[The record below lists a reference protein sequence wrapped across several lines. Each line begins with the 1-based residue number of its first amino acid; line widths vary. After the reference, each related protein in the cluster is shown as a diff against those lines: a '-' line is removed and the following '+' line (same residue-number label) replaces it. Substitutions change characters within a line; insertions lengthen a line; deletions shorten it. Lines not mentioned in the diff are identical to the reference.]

1 MFLNKYFHKHFI
13 PFFPFKNRTVRGWKA
28 SIFCFEDFGI
38 NRHYSQNES
47 VSYSSFVPNNILET
61 LQCTYLIPGL
71 YFRMILYELIK
82 FLVNNIFRFKTHLII
97 LYIHAQKYLNYLI
110 CRQVF
115 LKPYNCYVKFLFI
128 LLIPERPMIVILL
141 SNLILRLSYLW
152 SSVMNIMA
160 PEV

>member
-1 MFLNKYFHKHFI
+1 
-13 PFFPFKNRTVRGWKA
+13 
-28 SIFCFEDFGI
+28 
-38 NRHYSQNES
+38 
-47 VSYSSFVPNNILET
+47 
-61 LQCTYLIPGL
+61 
-71 YFRMILYELIK
+71 MILYELIK

-115 LKPYNCYVKFLFI
+115 LKLYNCYVKLFFI

-160 PEV
+160 PEVWGTDVGGPPREP